1 MRPFVKLRGRANQLD
16 AQDPQGEPVLSRILT
31 GLVASLLSIA
41 ALAATPASSPATVVA
56 AAAEALGGAERLKT
70 VRNISLA
77 GYGQYAYMFGGG
89 RITGEPDAPEKYI
102 AANELQRVYD
112 LEHDRFQLVE
122 RRNMLFPFLGP
133 FGHSWA
139 LVNQV
144 LDGDFAY
151 DINGTNTV
159 RVAAMSDNPLQV
171 DGVHVRRMLMMT
183 NPIVLVRTMM
193 DPATKMVGRRE
204 GNDTVVDLT
213 LKYGDKISAGFAQD
227 GLPKWVRWSTRHT
240 NTGQMNFTTTYT
252 GWSDAT
258 GGSGL
263 KLPLAYTTRLSYRNV
278 DYFKLYVD
286 GYKINA
292 TLPDLA
298 APATVRALPE
308 PPSYAVPTITSKPI
322 GKGLWRVDQGG
333 TTVIE
338 FKDHITLYEG
348 GVNVAVMKAV
358 IAHARTLAPGKPVT
372 QIIASHNHFDH
383 TAGLRQAVAEGLTVI
398 QRKGSESQF
407 REMVAHK
414 APDYPDD
421 LARSPKALKF
431 IAVDDHLRLSDETQ
445 TVDIYWAQNNGHM
458 ADALAAYVPAEKLMM
473 EGDLV
478 TAAFDWQHWPD
489 GFRDILAKF
498 KLDVERISPV
508 HAVGLVDGAATLT
521 HAQAEELLKGGTER
535 ARQHCADLAAKGT
548 YHPGCPVQSKYY

>member
-1 MRPFVKLRGRANQLD
+1 
-16 AQDPQGEPVLSRILT
+16 VLPRILS
-31 GLVASLLSIA
+31 GLAASLFSFLAMA
-41 ALAATPASSPATVVA
+41 ASPASAPPIVA
-56 AAAEALGGAERLKT
+56 AAAEALGGADRLLS
-70 VRNISLA
+70 VRNITAA
-77 GYGQYAYMFGGG
+77 GYGQYAYQFGGG
-89 RITGEPDAPEKYI
+89 RITGEPEAPEKYS

-112 LEHDRFQLVE
+112 LENDRFQLRE
-122 RRNMLFPFLGP
+122 RRNMLFPFLAP
-133 FGHSWA
+133 FGHSWG

-151 DINGTNTV
+151 DVNLNSAV
-159 RVAAMSDNPLQV
+159 RVAAMSDNPLMV

-193 DPATKMVGRRE
+193 DPATKMTVRRQGR
-204 GNDTVVDLT
+204 DTVVDLT
-213 LKYGDKISAGFAQD
+213 LKYGNRLTAGFAQD

-240 NTGQMNFTTTYT
+240 DTGQMDFTTRFS

-263 KLPLAYTTRLSYRNV
+263 KLPLAYETRLSYRNV
-278 DYFKLYVD
+278 DYFKMYVD
-286 GYKINA
+286 GYTIN
-292 TLPDLA
+292 TSIPDLA
-298 APATVRALPE
+298 APQAVRALPE
-308 PPSYAVPTITSKPI
+308 PPSYPVPTITSKPI
-322 GKGLWRVDQGG
+322 GKGVWRVDQGG

-338 FKDHITLYEG
+338 FKDHITLYELG
-348 GVNVAVMKAV
+348 TNVSTAKAV

-372 QIIASHNHFDH
+372 QVIASHNHFDH

-407 REMVAHK
+407 RDMVAHK

-421 LARSPKALKF
+421 LARSPKPLKF
-431 IAVDDHLRLSDETQ
+431 LAVDDHLRLSDETQ

-458 ADALAAYVPAEKLMM
+458 ADALVAYVPSEKLMI

-489 GFRDILAKF
+489 SFRDIIAKF

-508 HAVGLVDGAATLT
+508 HGVGLVDGAATLT
-521 HAQAEELLKGGTER
+521 HAQAEELLKGGTAR
-535 ARQHCADLAAKGT
+535 ARQHCADEVAKGNR
-548 YHPGCPVQSKYY
+548 HPGCPVQSKYY

>member
-1 MRPFVKLRGRANQLD
+1 
-16 AQDPQGEPVLSRILT
+16 VLTRILT
-31 GLVASLLSIA
+31 AFAVSLLSIVA
-41 ALAATPASSPATVVA
+41 VAATPPSSPATVVA
-56 AAAEALGGAERLKT
+56 AAAEALGGAERLRS
-70 VRNISLA
+70 VRNITAA
-77 GYGQYAYMFGGG
+77 GYGQYAYQFGGG

-102 AANELQRVYD
+102 AANELQRIYD
-112 LEHDRFQLVE
+112 LENDRFQLVE

-133 FGHSWA
+133 FGHSWG
-139 LVNQV
+139 LVTQR

-151 DINGTNTV
+151 DVNGANTV
-159 RVAAMSDNPLQV
+159 RVAAMSDNPLMV

-193 DPATKMVGRRE
+193 DPATKMTLRRE
-204 GNDTVVDLT
+204 GNDTVIDLT
-213 LKYGDKISAGFAQD
+213 LKYGDRMSAGFEAG
-227 GLPKWVRWSTRHT
+227 GLPRWVRWSTRHT
-240 NTGQMNFTTTYT
+240 DTGQMNFTTFYT

-278 DYFKLYVD
+278 DYVKMYVD
-286 GYKINA
+286 AYQINTA
-292 TLPDLA
+292 IPDLA
-298 APATVRALPE
+298 APAAVRGLPE

-338 FKDHITLYEG
+338 FKDHIAIFELN
-348 GVNVAVMKAV
+348 VNVSVAKA
-358 IAHARTLAPGKPVT
+358 ILAHARTLAPGKPVT
-372 QIIASHNHFDH
+372 QIIVSHNHFDH

-407 REMVAHK
+407 REMVAHP

-421 LARSPKALKF
+421 LARAPKEMKF
-431 IAVDDHLRLSDETQ
+431 IAVDDHLRLSDDTQ

-458 ADALAAYVPAEKLMM
+458 ADALVAYVPSERLMM

-489 GFRDILAKF
+489 SFRDIIAKF
-498 KLDVERISPV
+498 KINVERLSPV
-508 HAVGLVDGAATLT
+508 HGVGLTEGTATLT
-521 HAQAEELLKGGTER
+521 RDQAEALLKGGTER
-535 ARQHCADLAAKGT
+535 ARQHCADEAAKGNR
-548 YHPGCPVQSKYY
+548 HPGCPVQSKYY

>member
-1 MRPFVKLRGRANQLD
+1 
-16 AQDPQGEPVLSRILT
+16 VLLRILT
-31 GLVASLLSIA
+31 VLAASLFSLVAV
-41 ALAATPASSPATVVA
+41 AATPASSPATVVA

-70 VRNISLA
+70 VRNITLA
-77 GYGQYAYMFGGG
+77 GYGQYAYQFGGG
-89 RITGEPDAPEKYI
+89 RITGDPDAPEKYI
-102 AANELQRVYD
+102 AANDLQRVYD
-112 LEHDRFQLVE
+112 LEHDRFQVLE

-133 FGHSWA
+133 FGHSWG

-151 DINGTNTV
+151 DINGANTV

-193 DPATKMVGRRE
+193 DPATKMTFRRE
-204 GNDTVVDLT
+204 GNDPVVDLT
-213 LKYGDKISAGFAQD
+213 LKYGDKMSAGFAAD
-227 GLPKWVRWSTRHT
+227 GLPKWVRWATRHT
-240 NTGQMNFTTTYT
+240 DTGQMNFTTTYT

-263 KLPLAYTTRLSYRNV
+263 KLPLAYQTRLSYRNV
-278 DYFKLYVD
+278 DFFKLYVD

-292 TLPDLA
+292 AITDLA

-338 FKDHITLYEG
+338 FKDHITLYEAP
-348 GVNVAVMKAV
+348 VNVSVMKAV

-372 QIIASHNHFDH
+372 QVIASHNHFDH

-407 REMVAHK
+407 RDMIAHK

-421 LARSPKALKF
+421 LARSPKPLKF

-458 ADALAAYVPAEKLMM
+458 ADALAAYVPSERLMM

-489 GFRDILAKF
+489 GFRDIIAKF
-498 KLDVERISPV
+498 KIDVARISPV
-508 HAVGLVDGAATLT
+508 HPVGLAEGAATLT
-521 HAQAEELLKGGTER
+521 LAQAEDLLKGGTER
-535 ARQHCADLAAKGT
+535 ARQHCADLAGKGT